1 MNENTANMSDSSSST
16 PPSWRSGVWFNEKRP
31 NDVFVIDDGGNIS
44 SKPMVALD
52 FPELEDASIPL
63 SAKSGDFGPAEKD
76 VRDDDQMMSTRGG
89 ERGSPKADI
98 HGL

>member
-1 MNENTANMSDSSSST
+1 MSDSSPST

-31 NDVFVIDDGGNIS
+31 NDVFVIDGDGGNIS

-76 VRDDDQMMSTRGG
+76 VRDDTQMMST
-89 ERGSPKADI
+89 PPQAQLACNIATTKP
-98 HGL
+98 

>member
-1 MNENTANMSDSSSST
+1 MNANTANMSDSSPST
-16 PPSWRSGVWFNEKRP
+16 PLPSWRSGVWFNEKRP

-63 SAKSGDFGPAEKD
+63 SAKSGDFGPAEK
-76 VRDDDQMMSTRGG
+76 VSSIAATLLNL
-89 ERGSPKADI
+89 S
-98 HGL
+98 